1 MATHK
6 PINILEAFA
15 AAPPPLDYVLPN
27 MVAGTV
33 GALVSPGGAGK
44 SMLALQLAAQ
54 IAGGPDLLEVGE
66 LPTGPVIYLPAED
79 PPTAIHH
86 RLHAL
91 GAHLSAEERQA
102 VADGLLIQPL
112 IGSLPNIMAPEWFD
126 GLKRAAEGRRL
137 MVLDTLRRFHI
148 EEENASGPMAQ
159 VIGRMEAI
167 AADTGCSIVFLHH
180 ASKGAAMMGAGD
192 QQQASRG
199 SSVLVDNIRWQSY
212 LSSMTSAEA
221 EEWGVDDDQRLGFFV
236 RFGVSKANYGA
247 PFADRW
253 FRRHDGGVLKPAVLE
268 RQRKSKGC
276 PVVKPKNKHS
286 LSHVRHDPA
295 HCLAPG
301 LFRALKRGE
310 RKRSKLDVTYDYG
323 DGKRIEFSGPEP
335 LGADDLRIL
344 QGLVAMAGP
353 NGLVLG
359 PEPKTEGGRQL
370 RLFLEPKWEAVTAD
384 AMVVKGS
391 YRALAKEIGAEVDSG
406 GALKHIQDCIE
417 RLWKVSIIAQN
428 GRKRQGFRLLSE
440 YASDEADGR
449 LYVALNPLI
458 AQAVMGGG
466 QHVRISMDE
475 VRALDSETARL
486 LHQRLCG
493 WIDPGKT
500 GKASRDTLCGYV
512 WPSEASG
519 STMRKRRQRVRE
531 ALPELVALGWTV
543 TEFAAGKYDITRPK
557 AAG

>member
-1 MATHK
+1 MKKLLLLPLMCAAS
-6 PINILEAFA
+6 LAFA
-15 AAPPPLDYVLPN
+15 APNTAIKALGQDLKSFSPASITAHQGAEKKETVVIVLPQARITDTIYTA
-27 MVAGTV
+27 VIK
-33 GALVSPGGAGK
+33 GACMRLWLEPKDKYLNSV
-44 SMLALQLAAQ
+44 AQ

-126 GLKRAAEGRRL
+126 GLKRAAEGRL

-221 EEWGVDDDQRLGFFV
+221 EEWGVDDDQRRFFV

-268 RQRKSKGC
+268 RQRKSKGV
-276 PVVKPKNKHS
+276 P
-286 LSHVRHDPA
+286 
-295 HCLAPG
+295 
-301 LFRALKRGE
+301 RGE
-310 RKRSKLDVTYDYG
+310 
-323 DGKRIEFSGPEP
+323 
-335 LGADDLRIL
+335 A
-344 QGLVAMAGP
+344 
-353 NGLVLG
+353 
-359 PEPKTEGGRQL
+359 
-370 RLFLEPKWEAVTAD
+370 
-384 AMVVKGS
+384 
-391 YRALAKEIGAEVDSG
+391 
-406 GALKHIQDCIE
+406 
-417 RLWKVSIIAQN
+417 
-428 GRKRQGFRLLSE
+428 
-440 YASDEADGR
+440 
-449 LYVALNPLI
+449 
-458 AQAVMGGG
+458 
-466 QHVRISMDE
+466 
-475 VRALDSETARL
+475 
-486 LHQRLCG
+486 
-493 WIDPGKT
+493 
-500 GKASRDTLCGYV
+500 
-512 WPSEASG
+512 
-519 STMRKRRQRVRE
+519 
-531 ALPELVALGWTV
+531 
-543 TEFAAGKYDITRPK
+543 
-557 AAG
+557 

>member
-102 VADGLLIQPL
+102 VADGL
-112 IGSLPNIMAPEWFD
+112 
-126 GLKRAAEGRRL
+126 KRAAEGRRL

-221 EEWGVDDDQRLGFFV
+221 EEWGVDDDQRRFFV

-268 RQRKSKGC
+268 RQRKSKGV
-276 PVVKPKNKHS
+276 P
-286 LSHVRHDPA
+286 
-295 HCLAPG
+295 
-301 LFRALKRGE
+301 RGE
-310 RKRSKLDVTYDYG
+310 
-323 DGKRIEFSGPEP
+323 
-335 LGADDLRIL
+335 A
-344 QGLVAMAGP
+344 
-353 NGLVLG
+353 
-359 PEPKTEGGRQL
+359 
-370 RLFLEPKWEAVTAD
+370 
-384 AMVVKGS
+384 
-391 YRALAKEIGAEVDSG
+391 
-406 GALKHIQDCIE
+406 
-417 RLWKVSIIAQN
+417 
-428 GRKRQGFRLLSE
+428 
-440 YASDEADGR
+440 
-449 LYVALNPLI
+449 
-458 AQAVMGGG
+458 
-466 QHVRISMDE
+466 
-475 VRALDSETARL
+475 
-486 LHQRLCG
+486 
-493 WIDPGKT
+493 
-500 GKASRDTLCGYV
+500 
-512 WPSEASG
+512 
-519 STMRKRRQRVRE
+519 
-531 ALPELVALGWTV
+531 
-543 TEFAAGKYDITRPK
+543 
-557 AAG
+557 

>member
-6 PINILEAFA
+6 PINILEAFVA
-15 AAPPPLDYVLPN
+15 PPPPLDYVLPN

-91 GAHLSAEERQA
+91 GAHLSDEQRHA
-102 VADGLLIQPL
+102 VAAGLLIQPL
-112 IGSLPNIMAPEWFD
+112 IGSLPNIMAADWFD

-180 ASKGAAMMGAGD
+180 ASKGAAMVGAGD

-221 EEWGVDDDQRLGFFV
+221 EEWGVDDDQRRFFV

-247 PFADRW
+247 PFKDRW

-268 RQRKSKGC
+268 RPRKDKG
-276 PVVKPKNKHS
+276 
-286 LSHVRHDPA
+286 
-295 HCLAPG
+295 
-301 LFRALKRGE
+301 
-310 RKRSKLDVTYDYG
+310 
-323 DGKRIEFSGPEP
+323 
-335 LGADDLRIL
+335 
-344 QGLVAMAGP
+344 VA
-353 NGLVLG
+353 
-359 PEPKTEGGRQL
+359 R
-370 RLFLEPKWEAVTAD
+370 
-384 AMVVKGS
+384 
-391 YRALAKEIGAEVDSG
+391 
-406 GALKHIQDCIE
+406 
-417 RLWKVSIIAQN
+417 
-428 GRKRQGFRLLSE
+428 
-440 YASDEADGR
+440 
-449 LYVALNPLI
+449 
-458 AQAVMGGG
+458 
-466 QHVRISMDE
+466 
-475 VRALDSETARL
+475 
-486 LHQRLCG
+486 
-493 WIDPGKT
+493 
-500 GKASRDTLCGYV
+500 GKA
-512 WPSEASG
+512 
-519 STMRKRRQRVRE
+519 
-531 ALPELVALGWTV
+531 
-543 TEFAAGKYDITRPK
+543 
-557 AAG
+557 

>member
-180 ASKGAAMMGAGD
+180 ASKGAAMMGARLPKGE
-192 QQQASRG
+192 RG
-199 SSVLVDNIRWQSY
+199 RGR
-212 LSSMTSAEA
+212 TSAFE
-221 EEWGVDDDQRLGFFV
+221 VVLFSFV
-236 RFGVSKANYGA
+236 RSFFLKPLVHWNEKLVE
-247 PFADRW
+247 
-253 FRRHDGGVLKPAVLE
+253 VLKTAFQKVMDIFVKLE
-268 RQRKSKGC
+268 
-276 PVVKPKNKHS
+276 
-286 LSHVRHDPA
+286 
-295 HCLAPG
+295 
-301 LFRALKRGE
+301 
-310 RKRSKLDVTYDYG
+310 
-323 DGKRIEFSGPEP
+323 
-335 LGADDLRIL
+335 IL
-344 QGLVAMAGP
+344 
-353 NGLVLG
+353 
-359 PEPKTEGGRQL
+359 
-370 RLFLEPKWEAVTAD
+370 
-384 AMVVKGS
+384 
-391 YRALAKEIGAEVDSG
+391 
-406 GALKHIQDCIE
+406 
-417 RLWKVSIIAQN
+417 
-428 GRKRQGFRLLSE
+428 
-440 YASDEADGR
+440 
-449 LYVALNPLI
+449 
-458 AQAVMGGG
+458 
-466 QHVRISMDE
+466 
-475 VRALDSETARL
+475 
-486 LHQRLCG
+486 
-493 WIDPGKT
+493 
-500 GKASRDTLCGYV
+500 
-512 WPSEASG
+512 
-519 STMRKRRQRVRE
+519 
-531 ALPELVALGWTV
+531 
-543 TEFAAGKYDITRPK
+543 
-557 AAG
+557 